1 MCILCIQVP
10 SNLSPSANYKF
21 ISKYIIS
28 MISDSTLDPESQ
40 FPFEDIPPNEQ
51 FYFNKFTEEANLFS
65 QKNQIKSM
73 ETENV

>member
-1 MCILCIQVP
+1 
-10 SNLSPSANYKF
+10 
-21 ISKYIIS
+21 

-40 FPFEDIPPNEQ
+40 FSFEDIPPNEQ